1 MKIKQIH
8 VSYSR
13 TFNLGNYENVK
24 IEAGLVADLDEGDNL
39 QTAFEELRQEA
50 RLQVRA
56 EYDRL
61 EASRDGLLCVVFE

>member
-24 IEAGLVADLDEGDNL
+24 IEAGLEAEITPEDDI
-39 QTAFEELRQEA
+39 QTTFEMLRQEA
-50 RLQVRA
+50 RLQVKT

-61 EASRDGLLCVVFE
+61 EAGRE

>member
-1 MKIKQIH
+1 MKIKEIH

-24 IEAGLVADLDEGDNL
+24 SEAGLVAEIEEDDNL

-50 RLQVRA
+50 RLQVAA
-56 EYDRL
+56 EYERL
-61 EASRDGLLCVVFE
+61 EAGRE